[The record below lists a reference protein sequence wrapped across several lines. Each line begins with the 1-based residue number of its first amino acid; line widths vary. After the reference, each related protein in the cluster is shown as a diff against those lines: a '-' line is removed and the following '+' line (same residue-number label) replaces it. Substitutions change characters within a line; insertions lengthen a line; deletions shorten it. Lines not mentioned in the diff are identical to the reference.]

1 MPGIPS
7 RTSPTRFAY
16 LGPEGTFAEAALLSA
31 VSSSEGTRYPQ
42 PSVPAALAA
51 VRSGDADAALVPME
65 NSVEGSVP
73 ATMDGLAD
81 GDPLV
86 ITREVFLDVA
96 FVLAVRPGT
105 TLSDVG
111 SVVSHPHALAQTA
124 GRLADLF
131 PDIVPLPTSSTAG
144 AAEDVAAGKYDAAV
158 CALIAAERYGL
169 VPLVVDLADRPGAVT
184 RFVLVR
190 PPGEPTAP
198 TGNDKTSLVAV
209 VGDRTGALL
218 ELLSEFAVRGISL
231 TRIESR
237 PTRERLGV
245 YSFSLDCEGHI
256 ADRRVGEALAALHRV
271 CDDVRFLGSYP
282 RADGRENKPVPDGG
296 RGRGV
301 RRGRGLAGGHPHRPP
316 VSPQRDWAVEVAA
329 ADVSS
334 RVGDLSCALGPPLG
348 KPAGPPD
355 LVADQVDGGRHQQRA
370 DDEGVEQDAEADQER
385 ELAEQHERE
394 DGEGAEGRGQHQP
407 GAGDHAAGDRQRA
420 QDAVLRAVDRGLLAG
435 PGHQEDVV
443 VDPQRDEEHEPDQ
456 QDAGVAA
463 GEAEARSRTPARPRR
478 PSRRR
483 SGRRSPPAA
492 AAPRSSAAAGRARC
506 VMTSSTLGD
515 DHPQVAGAGLA
526 GVEVAGRRPA
536 HERRRGPRR

>member
-1 MPGIPS
+1 MPPS
-7 RTSPTRFAY
+7 TSPTRFAY

-124 GRLADLF
+124 GRLAHLF

-169 VPLVVDLADRPGAVT
+169 VPLVDDLADRPGAVT
-184 RFVLVR
+184 RFVLVS

-282 RADGRENKPVPDGG
+282 RADGRDNKPVPTVAGDEAFAEAAAWLD
-296 RGRGV
+296 GV
-301 RRGRGLAGGHPHRPP
+301 R
-316 VSPQRDWAVEVAA
+316 
-329 ADVSS
+329 
-334 RVGDLSCALGPPLG
+334 
-348 KPAGPPD
+348 
-355 LVADQVDGGRHQQRA
+355 
-370 DDEGVEQDAEADQER
+370 
-385 ELAEQHERE
+385 
-394 DGEGAEGRGQHQP
+394 
-407 GAGDHAAGDRQRA
+407 
-420 QDAVLRAVDRGLLAG
+420 
-435 PGHQEDVV
+435 
-443 VDPQRDEEHEPDQ
+443 
-456 QDAGVAA
+456 
-463 GEAEARSRTPARPRR
+463 
-478 PSRRR
+478 
-483 SGRRSPPAA
+483 
-492 AAPRSSAAAGRARC
+492 AGR
-506 VMTSSTLGD
+506 S
-515 DHPQVAGAGLA
+515 
-526 GVEVAGRRPA
+526 
-536 HERRRGPRR
+536 